1 VNAMGEKTR
10 KWDDIYNRLE
20 ALSQEDRKEIDLNVK
35 NIGKL
40 LETENTSSKVNWKGK
55 IVSIQPRTRV
65 WRYLTDN
72 RTHYHL
78 GYNFFIEGLSSESK
92 NEFTV
97 AISEKQQIKGLFRV
111 GDVLEGTAW
120 TKKYEER
127 EFADYYRAGSLKLL
141 DRANNNVNEMPP
153 PWIMM
158 TPSIQT
164 YEERGARI
172 LSKSQWKTEC
182 FQCIWAN
189 MANVEIQ
196 WDFDRDIKKYRFE
209 TFCYGPK
216 SCKYYKMGRS
226 RSVPYKNR
234 GSALDDG
241 YLDELCTE
249 GRDYDD

>member
-1 VNAMGEKTR
+1 MDEKTR
-10 KWDDIYNRLE
+10 KWYDIYNQSE
-20 ALSQEDRKEIDLNVK
+20 ALSQEQQKQIDIILK
-35 NIGKL
+35 NIEKL
-40 LETENTSSKVNWKGK
+40 HKRENASSKVSWQGN

-65 WRYLTDN
+65 WRYVTDN

-78 GYNFFIEGLSSESK
+78 GYNFFIEGKSSKVK
-92 NEFTV
+92 NQFTV
-97 AISEKQQIKGLFRV
+97 AISEKQQMKGSFRV

-120 TKKYEER
+120 TRKYKER

-141 DRANNNVNEMPP
+141 ERANDIADKIPP

-158 TPSIQT
+158 APSMQI
-164 YEERGARI
+164 YEKRGARI
-172 LSKSQWKTEC
+172 LSKSQWKTKC
-182 FQCIWAN
+182 FQCIWSN

-216 SCKYYKMGRS
+216 SCKYYKMGRP

-249 GRDYDD
+249 GRDYND

>member
-1 VNAMGEKTR
+1 MINF
-10 KWDDIYNRLE
+10 I
-20 ALSQEDRKEIDLNVK
+20 S
-35 NIGKL
+35 
-40 LETENTSSKVNWKGK
+40 ENTSSKVNWQGK

-78 GYNFFIEGLSSESK
+78 GYNFFIEGHSSDSK
-92 NEFTV
+92 KQFTV
-97 AISEKQQIKGLFRV
+97 AISEKQQLKGLFRI
-111 GDVLEGTAW
+111 DDMLEGSAW

-127 EFADYYRAGSLKLL
+127 EFVDYYRAGSLKLL
-141 DRANNNVNEMPP
+141 DRVNENFEVISP

-158 TPSIQT
+158 PPSIQT

-172 LSKSQWKTEC
+172 LSKSLWETKC
-182 FQCIWAN
+182 FKCIWAN

-196 WDFDRDIKKYRFE
+196 WDFDKDIKKYRFE

-216 SCKYYKMGRS
+216 SCKYYKMGRA

-234 GSALDDG
+234 DSALDEG
-241 YLDELCTE
+241 WLDDLCTE
-249 GRDYDD
+249 SREEDD